1 MENNAGYFA
10 RRASE
15 ERQAA
20 LKCAHATAREAHLS
34 LAKRYDEL
42 ANASE
47 GVDEA
52 AISPR

>member
-1 MENNAGYFA
+1 MESKSGYFA

-15 ERQAA
+15 EREAA
-20 LKCAHATAREAHLS
+20 LKSAHATAREAHLT

-47 GVDEA
+47 VIDEA

>member
-20 LKCAHATAREAHLS
+20 LKSAHVNAREAHLT
-34 LAKRYDEL
+34 LARRYDEL

-47 GVDEA
+47 VIDEA